1 MADLKK
7 RLLTL
12 STGKQ
17 IKLYGNSIAINKSLE
32 LSEGYAPNILSFH
45 SDSQSEK
52 STSSVLNPHKLTADE
67 IQELADYNILLWM
80 QLKDNLRKHGLNNI
94 KIFNREGML

>member
-32 LSEGYAPNILSFH
+32 LSEGYAPNILSFN
-45 SDSQSEK
+45 SEGPSEK
-52 STSSVLNPHKLTADE
+52 STPSVLNPHKLTTDE

-80 QLKDNLRKHGLNNI
+80 QLKDNLRKHGLNNT

>member
-7 RLLTL
+7 RILTL
-12 STGKQ
+12 SSGKQ
-17 IKLYGNSIAINKSLE
+17 IKLYGNSVAINKSLE
-32 LSEGYAPNILSFH
+32 LSEGYTPNILSLN
-45 SDSQSEK
+45 SDNQSEK
-52 STSSVLNPHKLTADE
+52 SNPAVLNPYKLTAEE

-94 KIFNREGML
+94 KIFNREGLL